1 MSATMSMTNIM
12 RHTPGGTA
20 CGSLEELNMFENP
33 WAPLLPQP
41 AEAPNQLSKP
51 AQTLRFL
58 NFTNPDQSRSKSNRR
73 LVRSVASK
81 YSGRP
86 LQAQKDKDKGKEK
99 EKERGRREERE
110 KEKEK
115 EKEREKEKQTETPH
129 KENATT
135 APKFLK
141 EKEHTRAS
149 LTGVFSSDGVG
160 HPFSK
165 IRKQPSG
172 RRNSLVVS
180 PTKFKS
186 ASGDPFGV
194 FPAKAAPKEI
204 GLVSSCRLS
213 RSECQVS
220 R

>member
-1 MSATMSMTNIM
+1 MSMTNIM
-12 RHTPGGTA
+12 RHNPRGTA
-20 CGSLEELNMFENP
+20 CGSLDELNMFENP

-41 AEAPNQLSKP
+41 AEAPSQLSKP

-86 LQAQKDKDKGKEK
+86 LQAHKDKDKGKDK
-99 EKERGRREERE
+99 EKERGRGEERE
-110 KEKEK
+110 KDKEKVKEK
-115 EKEREKEKQTETPH
+115 EQEKEKQTETTH
-129 KENATT
+129 KENTT
-135 APKFLK
+135 AAPKFRK
-141 EKEHTRAS
+141 GTEHTRAS

-194 FPAKAAPKEI
+194 FPVKAASKEM
-204 GLVSSCRLS
+204 GLVSSCRLPCS
-213 RSECQVS
+213 KCQILAS
-220 R
+220 